1 MTRPRSIQAAAT
13 LLAMILLTACSV
25 MKPKKHAVQSEHQ
38 FPMPAGVVNDFEN
51 ILTEAAEATLEL
63 TISDH
68 TEISDDEIAIVTTDT
83 LWGYDDIFS
92 CSLALANEWG
102 VGKKDEN
109 NGVVIFF
116 SAKLREIRIQNG
128 DGITARLTDKE
139 TQDIIDEYMISHFKS
154 GAYYD
159 GLQAGLDQI
168 IIQLQETK

>member
-1 MTRPRSIQAAAT
+1 
-13 LLAMILLTACSV
+13 
-25 MKPKKHAVQSEHQ
+25 MKSSQDGIRTEQRFPK
-38 FPMPAGVVNDFEN
+38 PTGVVNDFEN
-51 ILTEAAEATLEL
+51 ILTKSAEATLEL
-63 TISDH
+63 TINDH

-102 VGKKDEN
+102 VGKKDKN

-116 SAKLREIRIQNG
+116 SAKLREVRIQNG

-139 TQDIIDEYMISHFKS
+139 TQVIIDQYMIEHFKT

-168 IIQLQETK
+168 IIHLQELK

>member
-1 MTRPRSIQAAAT
+1 MRAIV
-13 LLAMILLTACSV
+13 LLTACSV
-25 MKPKKHAVQSEHQ
+25 IKPKNNAVQSKHQ
-38 FPMPAGVVNDFEN
+38 FPQPTGVVNDFEN
-51 ILTEAAEATLEL
+51 ILTKAAEATLEL
-63 TISDH
+63 TINDH

-102 VGKKDEN
+102 VGKKDKN

-116 SAKLREIRIQNG
+116 SAKLRELRIQNG

-139 TQDIIDEYMISHFKS
+139 TQVIIDQYMIDHFKS
-154 GAYYD
+154 GAFYD

-168 IIQLQETK
+168 IKQLQETK